1 MSTIGLFGSL
11 LLTFCAIPEL
21 YRTIKNRKCHIG
33 WGFLLMWFFG
43 EVFCLFYGFELG
55 QIPLIINYGFN
66 LIVAGTMLFYKIKT
80 SVCGSIGRVIV
91 SKTKSFRFESWH
103 ACKRLIGEWYTVTWW
118 WRWYFGVWNHLS
130 NANHKR
136 SCPLNHLLLSWFL
149 GVLSMR

>member
-1 MSTIGLFGSL
+1 MQRLIGENYKIKVMSTIGLFGSL

-21 YRTIKNRKCHIG
+21 YRTIKDKKCHIG

-80 SVCGSIGRVIV
+80 SVCSSIGRVLV
-91 SKTKSFRFESWH
+91 SKTRSFRFES
-103 ACKRLIGEWYTVTWW
+103 
-118 WRWYFGVWNHLS
+118 
-130 NANHKR
+130 
-136 SCPLNHLLLSWFL
+136 
-149 GVLSMR
+149 